1 MKLTIRSQDDS
12 VVRLSCEG
20 AIRQIPLA
28 PGHDPLE
35 ELLGADAFRRRVLVD
50 LEKADFIDSSGI
62 GWMIV
67 CQKHFVQ
74 AGGKLVFHSAP
85 PLVQQVFDLLQLQR
99 VLNVAADEAAARALA
114 QEGRP

>member
-1 MKLTIRSQDDS
+1 
-12 VVRLSCEG
+12 
-20 AIRQIPLA
+20 
-28 PGHDPLE
+28 
-35 ELLGADAFRRRVLVD
+35 
-50 LEKADFIDSSGI
+50 
-62 GWMIV
+62 MIV

-99 VLNVAADEAAARALA
+99 VLNVAPDETAARALV